1 MKNLKA
7 FNQFINEDQDL
18 DKGEKDRLREL
29 GLTNYSAPFKERY
42 QALVEEWSSDPE
54 VNAAI
59 DTLKSKFQELFEN
72 HIDFESDDDAQ
83 ELEQVKTWMYDSSG
97 IDDIGWFEYILL
109 NDLY

>member
-7 FNQFINEDQDL
+7 FNQFISEEISKDDESEL
-18 DKGEKDRLREL
+18 KGMGFSD
-29 GLTNYSAPFKERY
+29 YSEPFEERY
-42 QALVEEWSSDPE
+42 ETLVNEWSSDPE

-59 DTLKSKFQELFEN
+59 DILKAKFNELFAK
-72 HIDFESDDDAQ
+72 HIDSESDDDAQ
-83 ELEQVKTWMYDSSG
+83 ELEQAKTWMYDSSG

>member
-7 FNQFINEDQDL
+7 FNQFVHEELDREDQA
-18 DKGEKDRLREL
+18 ELRNM
-29 GLTNYSAPFKERY
+29 GFSDYSAPFKERY
-42 QALVEEWSSDPE
+42 ETLVDEWSSDPE

-59 DTLKSKFQELFEN
+59 DTLKNKFRELFEK
-72 HIDFESDDDAQ
+72 HIDSESDEDAE

>member
-7 FNQFINEDQDL
+7 FNQFIHEEL
-18 DKGEKDRLREL
+18 DKEDSAELRSM
-29 GLTNYSAPFKERY
+29 GFSDYSAPFRERY
-42 QALVEEWSSDPE
+42 TTLVDEWGSDPE

-59 DTLKSKFQELFEN
+59 DTLKDRFRELFDKY
-72 HIDFESDDDAQ
+72 IDPESDEDTQ
-83 ELEQVKTWMYDSSG
+83 ELEQVRSWMYDSSG